1 MSGDLLNVWDYE
13 RAAEER
19 LEPGAFGYF
28 AGGAN
33 DEWTLGENLAAFTR
47 WVLRPRVQDTAG
59 IAKPRNTRT
68 VQDVRVDAR
77 DLRRR
82 IGAQS
87 EHTAARLVDQLKG
100 A

>member
-28 AGGAN
+28 AGGAD

-47 WVLRPRVQDTAG
+47 
-59 IAKPRNTRT
+59 
-68 VQDVRVDAR
+68 
-77 DLRRR
+77 
-82 IGAQS
+82 
-87 EHTAARLVDQLKG
+87 
-100 A
+100 